1 MAGLAAETCR
11 WKYHNKNTSVEL
23 SAFCEFLIHIVQINA
38 RSMGRNNVIL
48 SDTFPVCFSMKC

>member
-1 MAGLAAETCR
+1 
-11 WKYHNKNTSVEL
+11 VEL
-23 SAFCEFLIHIVQINA
+23 SALCEFLIHIVQINA